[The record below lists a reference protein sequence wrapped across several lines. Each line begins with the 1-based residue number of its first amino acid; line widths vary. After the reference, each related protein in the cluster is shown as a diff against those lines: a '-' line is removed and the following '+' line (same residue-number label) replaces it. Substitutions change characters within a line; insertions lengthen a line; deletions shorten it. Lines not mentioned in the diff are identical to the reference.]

1 MNRALLLLEHLGSH
15 LVMFVANSP
24 TLITTEFLKIYIY
37 ISFKPK
43 SYVEYAGKELY
54 FSPKVAM
61 SLYVC
66 VQAV

>member
-37 ISFKPK
+37 IYLSKQKATLSMQAK
-43 SYVEYAGKELY
+43 SYILA
-54 FSPKVAM
+54 PR
-61 SLYVC
+61 
-66 VQAV
+66 